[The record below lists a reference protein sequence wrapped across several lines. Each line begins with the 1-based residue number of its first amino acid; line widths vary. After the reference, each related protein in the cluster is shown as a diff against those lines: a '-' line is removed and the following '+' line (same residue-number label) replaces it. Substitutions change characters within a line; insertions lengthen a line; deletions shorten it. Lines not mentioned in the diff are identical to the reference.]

1 MLDPERLEAISQG
14 VAVPGCAEEWS
25 RCVIRSVNP
34 LAIPARGRE
43 RMAIS
48 LFSAQACA
56 KTGDHL
62 GENRNGNGL
71 SWRSRFIPMAL
82 TPKPAT
88 GWGKFDS
95 KPVYHGDS
103 AGKSGDHAKAGDSW
117 TVWGKSNG
125 NPFIMAILQEKAGIT
140 PKPAAFNRL
149 GKTQCET
156 RLSWRS

>member
-1 MLDPERLEAISQG
+1 MPFLLDPERLEAISQG

-56 KTGDHL
+56 KARDWVWGKS
-62 GENRNGNGL
+62 NGK
-71 SWRSRFIPMAL
+71 RFIMATPQEKASL

-88 GWGKFDS
+88 R
-95 KPVYHGDS
+95 
-103 AGKSGDHAKAGDSW
+103 
-117 TVWGKSNG
+117 
-125 NPFIMAILQEKAGIT
+125 
-140 PKPAAFNRL
+140 NRL
-149 GKTQCET
+149 GKIRREPVYLGDSARKSDDRAKTGDSPAAGEIRMGT
-156 RLSWRS
+156 RLSWRSQNQARSDQRNHSDQRSHSD